1 MNVNIN
7 ANEYISSSM
16 DVKSLLLEENQ
27 HNHHQ
32 HQHNH
37 HNHHHTTTAATGTY
51 FNSWCVD
58 ATYVGLFGLV

>member
-16 DVKSLLLEENQ
+16 DVNSLFLEENQ

-32 HQHNH
+32 HHHNH

-51 FNSWCVD
+51 LQFMVCRLKIYWLN
-58 ATYVGLFGLV
+58 